1 MTLPTG
7 AHGMIHASLSPEQNQ
22 TIEHDLRYS
31 DDDLMVLDK
40 LQTVAFAGWPLRL
53 PEADK
58 WMFSTMRGVATQ
70 IERFGADA
78 GLIYWI
84 AIQNGHCEMKKAVVI
99 TPPRPA
105 DSPRYTVCKRILTI
119 YAS

>member
-1 MTLPTG
+1 
-7 AHGMIHASLSPEQNQ
+7 MIHASLSPEQNQ

-99 TPPRPA
+99 TPPRPT